1 MISINVREMDSRQFY
16 EISPTMMA
24 VRFID
29 DPSKNELYVGEFFD
43 DPHEVAAAL
52 QQCVGNLTIH
62 DLVISRTFSCETYV
76 NGINGV
82 TSNIWRKNRVIE
94 EDGGWGKSF
103 RIENARHFKNDGD
116 AFLYMVENDFWRGEP

>member
-1 MISINVREMDSRQFY
+1 MISINVREMDGRQFY
-16 EISPTMMA
+16 EISPTM
-24 VRFID
+24 VTIRIID
-29 DPSKNELYVGEFFD
+29 NPFQNKLYMGEFFD
-43 DPHEVAAAL
+43 DPHEVAATL
-52 QQCVGNLTIH
+52 QQYVGNLSIH

-76 NGINGV
+76 DGISGV

-116 AFLYMVENDFWRGEP
+116 AFLYMVENDFWRDEA